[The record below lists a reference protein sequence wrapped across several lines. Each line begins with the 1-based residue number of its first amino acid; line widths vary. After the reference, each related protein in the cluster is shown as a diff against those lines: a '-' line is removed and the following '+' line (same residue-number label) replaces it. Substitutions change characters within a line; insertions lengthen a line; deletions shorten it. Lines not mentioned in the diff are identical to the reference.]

1 MKIVIAMDSFKGS
14 LSSVAAGNAA
24 AGGIRKAIPQADIRI
39 YPVADGGEGTTEA
52 LVTGLSGT
60 YHEITVSDPLGRPI
74 PAKYGILPDQ
84 TAVIEMS
91 AASGLTLLTP
101 AERNPMHTTS
111 FGFGQMIADAIYH
124 GCRNFLLG
132 IGGSAT
138 NDCGI
143 GCLQALGFSFL
154 DTNGQQVPYGADGLA
169 QVVTINTA
177 HVMPEL
183 RECTFHVVCDVNN
196 PLCGAQGCS
205 AVFARQKGADDAMI
219 DAMERAIRRLAG
231 TVQKQFPNADP
242 ELPGSGAA
250 GGLGFALRTFL
261 HADLQPGI
269 EVVTQQIRLE
279 DAIREVD
286 IVVTGEGRMDAQ
298 TAMGKAPVGIAKIA
312 KRYGVPVIAFCGC
325 VGEGAE
331 LCNQQ
336 GIDAYF
342 PVLRTIT
349 DIDTAMQPENAAHDL
364 SETAEQVFRLLSTC
378 CHNTLSG
385 GTQCEDACGIYKTSK
400 NSMAG
405 RRSLDRRILIHSD

>member
-24 AGGIRKAIPQADIRI
+24 AAGIRKAIPQADIGI
-39 YPVADGGEGTTEA
+39 YPIADGGEGTTEA
-52 LVTGLSGT
+52 LVTGLDGT
-60 YHEITVSDPLGRPI
+60 YRKITVSDPLDRPI
-74 PAKYGILPDQ
+74 QTKYGILPDH

-91 AASGLTLLTP
+91 AASGLTLLIP
-101 AERNPMHTTS
+101 AERNPMHTTT
-111 FGFGQMIADAIYH
+111 FGFGQMIADAIH
-124 GCRNFLLG
+124 HCCRNFLLG

-154 DTNGQQVPYGADGLA
+154 DTIGQQVPYGAEGLA
-169 QVVTINTA
+169 QVATINTA

-183 RECTFHVVCDVNN
+183 RECTFHVACDVNN

-219 DAMERAIRRLAG
+219 AVMEKTIRRFAG
-231 TVQKQFPNADP
+231 TVQKQFPTADP

-261 HADLQPGI
+261 YADLQPGI

-279 DAIREVD
+279 DAIREAD

-312 KRYGVPVIAFCGC
+312 KRYGVPVLAFCGC
-325 VGEGAE
+325 VGAGAE

-336 GIDAYF
+336 GINAFF
-342 PVLRTIT
+342 PVLRTVTNIE
-349 DIDTAMQPENAAHDL
+349 TAMQPENAVL
-364 SETAEQVFRLLSTC
+364 NLTETAEQVFKLLSTVC
-378 CHNTLSG
+378 
-385 GTQCEDACGIYKTSK
+385 
-400 NSMAG
+400 
-405 RRSLDRRILIHSD
+405 